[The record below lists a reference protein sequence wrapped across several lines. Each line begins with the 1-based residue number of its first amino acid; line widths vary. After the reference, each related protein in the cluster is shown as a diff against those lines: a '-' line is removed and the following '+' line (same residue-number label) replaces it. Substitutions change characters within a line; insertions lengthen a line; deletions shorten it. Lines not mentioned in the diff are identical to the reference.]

1 MRTVT
6 RGLSARPCS
15 ISQRPSAIRMAY
27 SWLPSGALISYWTT
41 ACWPAALAGLND
53 SDMPANTLS
62 RTPSTPPSCC
72 WMAPTS
78 SSFDF
83 GLDRPLQRREVR
95 GVDLA
100 HAARPPWSA
109 TAVFPEAYAN
119 GHTVHIPDVGSSLSG
134 RSAVEQGTEPELE
147 ALAEAAWWQCR
158 TGESIAA
165 RHRAHAA
172 FRRAGD
178 DRGAARTAA
187 RLFHEHFYRG
197 ETAVA
202 VGWLGRGFRHVEGD
216 PDCLERG
223 WLECARAEL
232 HLHQGPLDQAAVHA
246 AAAVELARAHGDADL
261 AAVGLQLQGRALV
274 AQGAVTDGLA
284 LLDEAM
290 TFVLAGELAPLYT
303 GWVYCSVILACRD
316 LADLRRAGEWTE
328 AARRWCERLPATTPY
343 SQGLCRIYRG
353 EVLALRGEWDEA
365 EAELR
370 LAHDELL
377 PHKPGGAAEAS
388 YGVGEVLRRRGD
400 LAAAERAFLAAQREG
415 WDPQPGL
422 ALLRL
427 AQGRVPGRRGGAPDR
442 PGLAA
447 ARSTGWPTPACWPPR
462 SRWPIAAGSLEVA
475 REAARELA
483 AASEALA
490 SPVVSATV
498 ATAAG
503 ALRLAEGDPAGA
515 LERLRHAVAGWREP
529 GAAVRGGQGAA
540 APRDRPA
547 AMLGDAEGGRVEV
560 EAARAGFE
568 RLGAVADAR
577 QAAALLHGGPARSR
591 RLLTDREVEVLRLVA
606 SGGSNRDVAGALHL
620 SEHTVARHM
629 QNVFAKLGVSSR
641 AAAVSRAIEEGQLAA
656 DGPDG

>member
-1 MRTVT
+1 M
-6 RGLSARPCS
+6 
-15 ISQRPSAIRMAY
+15 
-27 SWLPSGALISYWTT
+27 
-41 ACWPAALAGLND
+41 
-53 SDMPANTLS
+53 
-62 RTPSTPPSCC
+62 
-72 WMAPTS
+72 
-78 SSFDF
+78 
-83 GLDRPLQRREVR
+83 
-95 GVDLA
+95 
-100 HAARPPWSA
+100 
-109 TAVFPEAYAN
+109 
-119 GHTVHIPDVGSSLSG
+119 
-134 RSAVEQGTEPELE
+134 EQGTGPELE

-187 RLFHEHFYRG
+187 RLFHEHFYLG

-427 AQGRVPGRRGGAPDR
+427 AQGRVQAAGAALRTALASRSAVDR
-442 PGLAA
+442 LASARLLAA
-447 ARSTGWPTPACWPPR
+447 QVDVA
-462 SRWPIAAGSLEVA
+462 IAAGSLEVA

-515 LERLRHAVAGWREP
+515 LERLGQAVAGWRGLGLPYEEARARLLR
-529 GAAVRGGQGAA
+529 GTAV
-540 APRDRPA
+540 
-547 AMLGDAEGGRVEV
+547 AMLGDAEGGRAEV

-641 AAAVSRAIEEGQLAA
+641 AAAISRAIEKGQLAA
-656 DGPDG
+656 DGTDG